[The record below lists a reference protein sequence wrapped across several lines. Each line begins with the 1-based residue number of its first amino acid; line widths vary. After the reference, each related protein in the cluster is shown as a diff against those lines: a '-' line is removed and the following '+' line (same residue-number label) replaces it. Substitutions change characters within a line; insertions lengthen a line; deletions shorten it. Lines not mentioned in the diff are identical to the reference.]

1 MNALVRLAIRS
12 IVVTGAFGSTACGVT
27 YLEHDAPGIADI
39 RTPPPPSAPRRV
51 EVPEDPGG
59 HLVIVSYGL
68 FAGIGGEG
76 GTAFD
81 SRFAYGVGPELS
93 IAKGVTRY
101 AHPDGFPYPIMQ
113 WGYGVN
119 LGWTALR
126 RAGDHIGPM
135 YAEAE
140 LRVAE
145 LAIAAGW
152 VWAPVDKTHGPQAT
166 ISFGPFFLRGTHE
179 LDFGTQVNAGILFK
193 GYSAWSWSR

>member
-1 MNALVRLAIRS
+1 MSPGRSRVGAWLACTAIAS
-12 IVVTGAFGSTACGVT
+12 TGCNVK

-39 RTPPPPSAPRRV
+39 RTPPPPSAPRHV

-81 SRFAYGVGPELS
+81 SRFSYGVGPELS
-93 IAKGVTRY
+93 IAKGVTRSS
-101 AHPDGFPYPIMQ
+101 HPDAFFYPVMQ
-113 WGYGVN
+113 WGYGLN

-145 LAIAAGW
+145 LALAAGW

-166 ISFGPFFLRGTHE
+166 LSLGPFFLRGTHE
-179 LDFGTQVNAGILFK
+179 LDFGTQVNAGILLK